1 MENDNFY
8 KRLADKNKP
17 QGPELANLENNSYD
31 DIDWLNKANAPI
43 YKEIEEWKEKQKKS
57 NWLGKW
63 YMQIRIDKLK
73 KKLFHYVDKK

>member
-1 MENDNFY
+1 MKDNFY

-17 QGPELANLENNSYD
+17 EDPAVANLENNSYD

-43 YKEIEEWKEKQKKS
+43 LKEIEEWKEKQKKS

-73 KKLFHYVDKK
+73 KKLYHYEN

>member
-1 MENDNFY
+1 MEDNFY

-17 QGPELANLENNSYD
+17 EDPAIANLENNSYD

-43 YKEIEEWKEKQKKS
+43 LKEIEEWKEKQKKS

-63 YMQIRIDKLK
+63 YMQIRIDRLK
-73 KKLFHYVDKK
+73 RKLFHYVN

>member
-1 MENDNFY
+1 MKDNFY
-8 KRLADKNKP
+8 KNLADKNKP
-17 QGPELANLENNSYD
+17 EDPLIANLENNSYD
-31 DIDWLNKANAPI
+31 DIDYLNKANAPI

-73 KKLFHYVDKK
+73 KQLYHYEN